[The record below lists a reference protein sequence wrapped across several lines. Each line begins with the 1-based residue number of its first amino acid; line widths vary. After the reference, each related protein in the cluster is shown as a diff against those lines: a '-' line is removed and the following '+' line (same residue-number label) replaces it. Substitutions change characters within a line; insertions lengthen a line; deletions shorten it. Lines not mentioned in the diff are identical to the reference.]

1 MPGKHQPDYVYVR
14 HVPLKRIHMFTAI
27 QVGGLALLWII
38 KKTPPYSIAFPLMV
52 AAIVFI
58 RKSFDWFKV
67 FTQRELSWLD
77 DVMPEEHKKVE
88 QKNGFEMAPDTIK
101 LNAKGKKKKQ
111 SGEINISREIGKSN
125 VWKTITKDEKI
136 KDLK

>member
-1 MPGKHQPDYVYVR
+1 
-14 HVPLKRIHMFTAI
+14 MFTAI

-58 RKSFDWFKV
+58 RKSFDWFNV

-77 DVMPEEHKKVE
+77 DVMPEEHKKDAHDVE
-88 QKNGFEMAPDTIK
+88 KNGVEM
-101 LNAKGKKKKQ
+101 KKA
-111 SGEINISREIGKSN
+111 
-125 VWKTITKDEKI
+125 ITEEWC
-136 KDLK
+136 

>member
-1 MPGKHQPDYVYVR
+1 
-14 HVPLKRIHMFTAI
+14 MFTAI

-88 QKNGFEMAPDTIK
+88 QEIPPPSFEMATDTRK
-101 LNAKGKKKKQ
+101 CCKY
-111 SGEINISREIGKSN
+111 EIF
-125 VWKTITKDEKI
+125 
-136 KDLK
+136 

>member
-1 MPGKHQPDYVYVR
+1 
-14 HVPLKRIHMFTAI
+14 
-27 QVGGLALLWII
+27 
-38 KKTPPYSIAFPLMV
+38 MV

-88 QKNGFEMAPDTIK
+88 GENGFELASDTLK
-101 LNAKGKKKKQ
+101 LNKKKKQ
-111 SGEINISREIGKSN
+111 PGDINISREIGNSN
-125 VWKTITKDEKI
+125 VWKTITKNEKI